1 MMKGQSAAGAE
12 EEKKQE
18 KGKKSKDDS
27 SSDSEDDEAVGELV
41 AYQPPAKRQTNAR
54 TSVSAE
60 VFGKYN
66 KKAEFV
72 PTVIPKSDETK

>member
-1 MMKGQSAAGAE
+1 MVVCLQC
-12 EEKKQE
+12 
-18 KGKKSKDDS
+18 
-27 SSDSEDDEAVGELV
+27 SEDEVGELT
-41 AYQPPAKRQTNAR
+41 YQAPVVSQNRAR

-72 PTVIPKSDETK
+72 PTIIPKSDDLKQK